1 MARPLRIEFPGAIYH
16 ITSRGNA
23 RLPVF
28 EDDHDRKRFLGIL
41 EEVVKRYNWLCHAYC
56 LMDNHLLVETV
67 DGNLSMGMRH
77 LNGVYTQRF
86 KRRHNRVGHIYQGR
100 FKSILVEQDSY
111 LLELCRYVVLNP
123 IRAGIVKHLGDY
135 KWSSYKVTAGLI
147 KTVPFLTVDWILGQ
161 FGKSRREAQNEYMRF
176 VQAVIGKTT
185 FTRQIENQESEER
198 GYSKSLF

>member
-1 MARPLRIEFPGAIYH
+1 MTESGFSAFLR
-16 ITSRGNA
+16 R
-23 RLPVF
+23 
-28 EDDHDRKRFLGIL
+28 
-41 EEVVKRYNWLCHAYC
+41 WLKDTIGYVMPIC

-123 IRAGIVKHLGDY
+123 IRAGIVKHPGDY